1 MPNSKGKP
9 RRVSSIQIA
18 SEAARDAQEAL
29 KISAE
34 TRALVGQLMRQAA
47 NGPTLHVGKTPPVV
61 PLWGERPLNKRER
74 DAILALV
81 SFKAEETG
89 LAPRTVEAAVER
101 VFGIQE
107 PGFEQ
112 LKAWNFDDVIRFL
125 TEYQV
130 ADANVE
136 AAA

>member
-1 MPNSKGKP
+1 MPNSKRKP
-9 RRVSSIQIA
+9 HRQSSIQIA
-18 SEAARDAQEAL
+18 SEAARQAQEAL
-29 KISAE
+29 KVSTE

-47 NGPTLHVGKTPPVV
+47 NGPTIQPGRTPPVV
-61 PLWGERPLNKRER
+61 PLWGERALNQRER

-89 LAPRTVEAAVER
+89 VAPRTVEAAVER

-125 TEYQV
+125 TEYR
-130 ADANVE
+130 ATDANVE